1 MSNPINELSGNV
13 RDSHGKGPARVLR
26 QSGQVPGVVYGRG
39 SQALS
44 VAINPKEATKMLLS
58 PLKRNVMIHLNLQN
72 QAPKTVMVKDLQ
84 IDPVRR
90 NLTHIDFIEID
101 PNIPV
106 EAEVP
111 FSTFGKSKS
120 VVAGGKLEQ
129 VHHTVRVKVLPAEIP
144 VKLELDVTD
153 LEFGSTPASAIKL
166 PAGVALAGDP
176 SAPIVTIKIPR
187 AEKEEV
193 PVVAAPV
200 AAAAAAPAPAAAAKS
215 A

>member
-1 MSNPINELSGNV
+1 MSNPINELSGNI
-13 RDSHGKGPARVLR
+13 RDSHGKGPTRVLR
-26 QSGQVPGVVYGRG
+26 QSGQVPGVVYGKG
-39 SQALS
+39 NQAVS

-58 PLKRNVMIHLNLQN
+58 PLKRNIMIHLNLLN
-72 QAPKTVMVKDLQ
+72 QPPKTVMVKDLQ

-129 VHHTVRVKVLPAEIP
+129 VHHTIRVKVLQAHIP
-144 VKLELDVTD
+144 VKLDLDVTD
-153 LEFGSTPASAIKL
+153 LEFGSTPASMIKL
-166 PAGVALAGDP
+166 PAGVVLAGDP
-176 SAPIVTIKIPR
+176 HAPVVTIKIPR
-187 AEKEEV
+187 AEKEET
-193 PVVAAPV
+193 PV
-200 AAAAAAPAPAAAAKS
+200 AAAAAGTPAPAAASAKS

>member
-1 MSNPINELSGNV
+1 MSNPINELSGSV
-13 RDSHGKGPARVLR
+13 RESHGKGPARVLR
-26 QSGQVPGVVYGRG
+26 QSGQVPGVVYGKG
-39 SQALS
+39 SKALS
-44 VAINPKEATKMLLS
+44 VAIDPKVATKMLLS
-58 PLKRNVMIHLNLQN
+58 PLKRNVMIHLNLEN
-72 QAPKTVMVKDLQ
+72 QATKTVMVKDLQ

-111 FSTFGKSKS
+111 FNTYGKSKS

-129 VHHTVRVKVLPAEIP
+129 VHHTVRIKVLPGNIP
-144 VKLELDVTD
+144 VKLDLDITD

-166 PAGVALAGDP
+166 PAGVSLAGDP
-176 SAPIVTIKIPR
+176 HAPVVTIKIPR
-187 AEKEEV
+187 ADKEET
-193 PVVAAPV
+193 PAAG
-200 AAAAAAPAPAAAAKS
+200 APAAASTAAKS

>member
-1 MSNPINELSGNV
+1 MSNPINELSGSI
-13 RDSHGKGPARVLR
+13 RESHGKGAARVLR
-26 QSGQVPGVVYGRG
+26 QAGQVPGVVYGKG
-39 SQALS
+39 SKALS
-44 VAINPKEATKMLLS
+44 VAINPKDASKMLLS
-58 PLKRNVMIHLNLQN
+58 PLRRNIMIHLNLEN
-72 QAPKTVMVKDLQ
+72 QPQKTVMVKDLQ

-101 PNIPV
+101 PVVAI

-111 FSTFGKSKS
+111 FSTYGKSKS

-129 VHHTVRVKVLPAEIP
+129 VHHTVRVKVLPGNIP
-144 VKLELDVTD
+144 VKLDLDVTD

-166 PAGVALAGDP
+166 PAGVELAGDP

-187 AEKEEV
+187 AEKEET
-193 PVVAAPV
+193 P
-200 AAAAAAPAPAAAAKS
+200 AAAAAPAAAPAAAAKS